1 MKDIIPAL
9 SVGLTQVVIGHPFD
23 TAKVLIQNQ
32 KKWTGL
38 PIKSYYMGWK
48 YPMFSSVLF
57 NCTMFPVYEEVFKY
71 SHNPFFSGAVAGAIV
86 SPIDYVLDTFKIQKQ
101 IECQTTLFKRPY
113 YGILQTFNR
122 QISSTSLYFGTYY
135 YLKERNYNTLVA
147 GGTAGLTQW
156 TLTYPLDVIRSRQI
170 AQQITMKEAINIGNL
185 WKGYSVCAFRAVL
198 VNSATFWIYEK
209 SKIFIS

>member
-57 NCTMFPVYEEVFKY
+57 NCTLFPVYEEVFKY
-71 SHNPFFSGAVAGAIV
+71 TNSTFFSGAVAGAIV
-86 SPIDYVLDTFKIQKQ
+86 SPIDYMLDTFKIQKQ
-101 IECQTTLFKRPY
+101 MKHKTTLFKRPY

-170 AQQITMKEAINIGNL
+170 AQQITMKEAINMGNL

-209 SKIFIS
+209 VKGLID